1 MRVARRGGQGACM
14 VPTPTTPSPSV
25 PPLLGQE
32 GNVSFSL
39 SCALFARAF
48 FTLLFLAACAQTLAQ
63 GYPAGPVRVI
73 VPFPPGGGVDG
84 AGRLISQKL
93 TEALGRQFVVDN
105 RPGANGMIGSE
116 LAARSPKDGYTLM
129 VNGANFVTTPSL
141 YAKATYDPVK
151 DFTPVSLVALAPNV
165 LVVHPSLPAK
175 SVKEL
180 IALAR
185 ARPGQVNFAG
195 SGSGSTPHLAAEL
208 FNTLANVK
216 MVHVPY
222 RGTGPAIVGLMSG
235 EASVM
240 FMPTTNA
247 VPMVKAGR
255 LRALAVTTQNR
266 VAAMPGLPT
275 VTESGLKDYES
286 SQWYGVLAPAGTPDD
301 VINLLNGQIVKIMHG
316 ADMKQRLN
324 EEGVLAVGSTRAE
337 FASHIKVE
345 IAKWAKVIK
354 QSGARID

>member
-1 MRVARRGGQGACM
+1 VTRVPHPSSLIPHPFLRLAYALALIIAGGPAI
-14 VPTPTTPSPSV
+14 
-25 PPLLGQE
+25 
-32 GNVSFSL
+32 
-39 SCALFARAF
+39 
-48 FTLLFLAACAQTLAQ
+48 AQ

-93 TEALGRQFVVDN
+93 TEALGKQFIVDN

-116 LAARSPKDGYTLM
+116 LAAKSAKDGYTLM

-141 YAKATYDPVK
+141 YAKVTYDPVR
-151 DFTPVSLVALAPNV
+151 DFEPVSLIALAPNV
-165 LVVHPSLPAK
+165 LVVHPSLPVK

-208 FNTLANVK
+208 FNTLAKVN

-222 RGTGPAIVGLMSG
+222 RGTGPAIIGLMSG

-247 VPMVKAGR
+247 VPLVRSGR
-255 LRALAVTTQNR
+255 LRALAVTSRER
-266 VAAMPGLPT
+266 VPAMPGLPT
-275 VTESGLKDYES
+275 VSESGLKGYES
-286 SQWYGVLAPAGTPDD
+286 SQWYGLLAPAGTPAD
-301 VINLLNGQIVKIMHG
+301 VIALLNSQVAKIMQ
-316 ADMKQRLN
+316 APEMRQRMTD
-324 EEGVLAVGSTRAE
+324 EGLVAVGSTRDD
-337 FASHIKVE
+337 FAAYIKTE
-345 IAKWAKVIK
+345 LAKWAKVIRA
-354 QSGARID
+354 SGAKVD

>member
-1 MRVARRGGQGACM
+1 VIR
-14 VPTPTTPSPSV
+14 TIHHSSFITHHL
-25 PPLLGQE
+25 PLLGIA
-32 GNVSFSL
+32 L
-39 SCALFARAF
+39 ALTCAMNP
-48 FTLLFLAACAQTLAQ
+48 AAAQ

-93 TEALGRQFVVDN
+93 TEALGKQFIVDN

-116 LAARSPKDGYTLM
+116 LAAKSAKDGYTLM

-141 YAKATYDPVK
+141 YAKVTYDPVR
-151 DFTPVSLVALAPNV
+151 DFEPVSLIALAPNV
-165 LVVHPSLPAK
+165 LVVHPSLPVK

-185 ARPGQVNFAG
+185 ARPAQVNFAG

-208 FNTLANVK
+208 FNTLAKVH

-247 VPMVKAGR
+247 VPLVKSGR
-255 LRALAVTTQNR
+255 LRALAVTSRQR
-266 VAAMPGLPT
+266 VPAMPELPT
-275 VTESGLKDYES
+275 VSESGLRGYES
-286 SQWYGVLAPAGTPDD
+286 SQWYGLFAPAGAPAG
-301 VINLLNGQIVKIMHG
+301 VIALLNSQMVKIMQVP
-316 ADMKQRLN
+316 DMKQRLTG
-324 EEGVLAVGSTRAE
+324 EGLVAVGSTRDE
-337 FASHIKVE
+337 FAAHIKVE
-345 IAKWAKVIK
+345 LAKWARVIRA
-354 QSGARID
+354 SGAKVD

>member
-1 MRVARRGGQGACM
+1 M
-14 VPTPTTPSPSV
+14 VRYF
-25 PPLLGQE
+25 LL
-32 GNVSFSL
+32 
-39 SCALFARAF
+39 CALV
-48 FTLLFLAACAQTLAQ
+48 AAAPAMAQ

-93 TEALGRQFVVDN
+93 GESLGRQFVVDN

-116 LAARSPKDGYTLM
+116 LAAKAAKDGYTLM
-129 VNGANFVTTPSL
+129 VNGANFVTTASL
-141 YAKATYDPVK
+141 YSKVTYDPIR
-151 DFTPVSLVALAPNV
+151 DFEPVSLLALAPNV

-180 IALAR
+180 IALSR

-208 FNTLANVK
+208 FNTLAGVK

-247 VPMVKAGR
+247 VPLVKAGR
-255 LRALAVTTQNR
+255 LRALAVTTRER
-266 VAAMPGLPT
+266 VPAMPELPT
-275 VTESGLKDYES
+275 VAESGLKGYES
-286 SQWYGVLAPAGTPDD
+286 SQWYGVWAPAGTPGD
-301 VINLLNGQIVKIMHG
+301 VLGLLNSHIAKIMQ
-316 ADMKQRLN
+316 APDMKQRLVAD
-324 EEGVLAVGSTRAE
+324 GLVAVGGTRE
-337 FASHIKVE
+337 QFASHVRVE
-345 IAKWAKVIK
+345 IAKWAKVIR
-354 QSGARID
+354 QSGARVD

>member
-1 MRVARRGGQGACM
+1 VIRPGHPSSLIPHPLLWLTLALL
-14 VPTPTTPSPSV
+14 VPTV
-25 PPLLGQE
+25 P
-32 GNVSFSL
+32 
-39 SCALFARAF
+39 AL
-48 FTLLFLAACAQTLAQ
+48 AQT
-63 GYPAGPVRVI
+63 YPNAPVRVI

-84 AGRLISQKL
+84 TGRLISQKL
-93 TEALGRQFVVDN
+93 SEALGRQFIVEN

-116 LAARSPKDGYTLM
+116 LAAKAPKDGYTLM

-141 YAKATYDPVK
+141 YGRATYDPEK
-151 DFTPVSLVALAPNV
+151 DFDPVSLLAHAPNV
-165 LVVHPSLPAK
+165 LVVHPSLPVR

-222 RGTGPAIVGLMSG
+222 RGTGPAIIGIMSG

-247 VPMVKAGR
+247 VPLVKAGR
-255 LRALAVTTQNR
+255 MRALAVTTRER
-266 VAAMPGLPT
+266 VPALPDLPT
-275 VTESGLKDYES
+275 VAESGLKGYES
-286 SQWYGVLAPAGTPDD
+286 SQWYGLLAPDGTPRAILD
-301 VINLLNGQIVKIMHG
+301 LLNSHVVKIMQ
-316 ADMKQRLN
+316 APDMKQRLA
-324 EEGVLAVGSTRAE
+324 GDGLVAVGSTREAFE
-337 FASHIKVE
+337 AHIRTE
-345 IAKWAKVIK
+345 TAKWAKVIK
-354 QSGARID
+354 QSGATVD

>member
-1 MRVARRGGQGACM
+1 MKQLAH
-14 VPTPTTPSPSV
+14 
-25 PPLLGQE
+25 
-32 GNVSFSL
+32 
-39 SCALFARAF
+39 
-48 FTLLFLAACAQTLAQ
+48 AACALALCTGGALAQ
-63 GYPAGPVRVI
+63 GYPANPVRVI

-84 AGRLISQKL
+84 NGRMISQKL
-93 TEALGRQFVVDN
+93 AETLGKSFFIEN

-116 LAARSPKDGYTLM
+116 VAAKAPKDGYTLM

-141 YAKATYDPVK
+141 YSKVTYDPIA
-151 DFTPVSLVALAPNV
+151 DFDPVSLIALAPNV

-180 IALAR
+180 VALAR

-208 FNTLANVK
+208 FNTLAGVK

-247 VPMVKAGR
+247 VPLVKAGR
-255 LRALAVTTQNR
+255 LRGLAVTSRER
-266 VAAMPGLPT
+266 VGALKDLPT
-275 VTESGLKDYES
+275 VSDSGLKGYES
-286 SQWYGVLAPAGTPDD
+286 SQWYGMWAPAGTPAE
-301 VINLLNGQIVKIMHG
+301 VLALLSSHIVKIMQ
-316 ADMKQRLN
+316 APEMKERLTRD
-324 EEGVLAVGSTRAE
+324 GLIAVGSTRDQ
-337 FASHIKVE
+337 FAAHVKSE
-345 IAKWAKVIK
+345 LAKWADVIRR
-354 QSGARID
+354 SGAKVD

>member
-1 MRVARRGGQGACM
+1 VIRFR
-14 VPTPTTPSPSV
+14 PS
-25 PPLLGQE
+25 
-32 GNVSFSL
+32 
-39 SCALFARAF
+39 AF
-48 FTLLFLAACAQTLAQ
+48 FLVPWRLAIALLLAASSPAIAQ

-93 TEALGRQFVVDN
+93 SEALGKQFVVDN

-116 LAARSPKDGYTLM
+116 LAAKAAKDGYTLL

-141 YAKATYDPVK
+141 YRKVTYDPVK
-151 DFTPVSLVALAPNV
+151 DFDPVSLIALAPNV

-185 ARPGQVNFAG
+185 SRPGAVNYAG

-208 FNTLANVK
+208 FNTLAKVTLI
-216 MVHVPY
+216 HVPY

-247 VPMVKAGR
+247 VPLVRAGR
-255 LRALAVTTQNR
+255 LRALAVTSRER
-266 VAAMPGLPT
+266 VPALPGLPT
-275 VTESGLKDYES
+275 VAESGLKGYES
-286 SQWYGVLAPAGTPDD
+286 SQWYGVLAPAGTPAE
-301 VINLLNGQIVKIMHG
+301 VLGLLSAQVMKIMQA
-316 ADMKQRLN
+316 ADMKQRLSG
-324 EEGVLAVGSTRAE
+324 EGLVAVGSSRPQ
-337 FASHIKVE
+337 FAAHIKDE
-345 IAKWAKVIK
+345 SLKWSKVIK
-354 QSGARID
+354 ASGAKVD